1 MPLSYYE
8 KGIMYKRKNFMGP
21 AVKCFEEARK
31 LEEKVG
37 SKASL
42 ELAKIYAYFKDYEEA
57 YKYCK
62 EAISKSNY
70 IEAYYLMVRILLLSN
85 TPINEILKKAGKVK
99 IHNSLLA
106 DIFCFEGNYEVA
118 LKIIDTCLKEDEV
131 TRDLELIKIKCLLKL
146 KQYDKCKDYIDNFSQ
161 SYLYFF
167 KIRMYKV
174 ICCVLLEEY
183 RLAWK
188 IIDEFDYKKLSLYNK
203 NKLKAYINFYNAALD
218 IRGITPHEND
228 EEYYSCIFEIIDILL
243 ATKEIKCLKKLIQ
256 TISKYDGGYLELA
269 ELYSNY
275 GYVSE
280 AKKLIVLYIK
290 KFEVVNNKMIYI
302 LQK

>member
-1 MPLSYYE
+1 
-8 KGIMYKRKNFMGP
+8 MGP

-106 DIFCFEGNYEVA
+106 DIFCLRA
-118 LKIIDTCLKEDEV
+118 IMK
-131 TRDLELIKIKCLLKL
+131 LLSKL
-146 KQYDKCKDYIDNFSQ
+146 
-161 SYLYFF
+161 
-167 KIRMYKV
+167 
-174 ICCVLLEEY
+174 
-183 RLAWK
+183 
-188 IIDEFDYKKLSLYNK
+188 
-203 NKLKAYINFYNAALD
+203 
-218 IRGITPHEND
+218 
-228 EEYYSCIFEIIDILL
+228 
-243 ATKEIKCLKKLIQ
+243 
-256 TISKYDGGYLELA
+256 
-269 ELYSNY
+269 
-275 GYVSE
+275 
-280 AKKLIVLYIK
+280 
-290 KFEVVNNKMIYI
+290 
-302 LQK
+302 